1 MDKGGAGK
9 TVCQQS
15 YRGRDRDEDLS
26 EDAIIRT
33 ESERERDLGNCYSG
47 DAKAVKCCSKRKIER
62 VKGQRN
68 PADNSQSP
76 ACRTSA

>member
-33 ESERERDLGNCYSG
+33 ESEREREIWEIATLEMP
-47 DAKAVKCCSKRKIER
+47 KR
-62 VKGQRN
+62 
-68 PADNSQSP
+68 
-76 ACRTSA
+76 